1 MVDKRLQN
9 IAASL
14 QKKKQTWLCLYGK
27 INERTSAQKENSR
40 GKFRY
45 PVLNERRILWL
56 FYP

>member
-40 GKFRY
+40 GKF
-45 PVLNERRILWL
+45 
-56 FYP
+56 